1 MVNKK
6 VLVKGE
12 ADWHWG
18 RWSSARRVLR
28 GVSNVPYTFDE
39 AAQVDREESKWFA
52 ERLNI
57 AREVR

>member
-1 MVNKK
+1 MANKRT
-6 VLVKGE
+6 LGKGE
-12 ADWHWG
+12 TDWHWG

-28 GVSNVPYTFDE
+28 GVSNAPYTFEE
-39 AAQVDREESKWFA
+39 AVQVDSEESKWFA